1 VKGLAFAADGK
12 TLAAASEDKTLILWN
27 LEQSVE
33 LDKVV
38 AVGCD
43 WVRDYLLTN
52 AQLAQALAQRVR
64 KSLAICA
71 IAKALLGVSLA
82 LLPYLYDRSP
92 QQTVYCTLRDC

>member
-33 LDKVV
+33 LNKVV

-52 AQLAQALAQRVR
+52 PQLAQ
-64 KSLAICA
+64 
-71 IAKALLGVSLA
+71 GVSAAGPQELRH
-82 LLPYLYDRSP
+82 LCDRES
-92 QQTVYCTLRDC
+92 VARR